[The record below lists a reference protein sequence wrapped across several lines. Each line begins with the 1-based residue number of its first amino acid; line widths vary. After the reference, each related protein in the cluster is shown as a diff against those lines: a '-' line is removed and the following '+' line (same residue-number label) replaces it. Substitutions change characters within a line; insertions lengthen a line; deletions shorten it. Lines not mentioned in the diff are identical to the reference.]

1 MQIVFILCR
10 LDLRYPPQGFLL
22 PPEQSGDE
30 ENLVGGAHSSEKLHF
45 KNLFFLS
52 FFKNKKI
59 VPFLPFQISYILCRN
74 V

>member
-22 PPEQSGDE
+22 PPEHSGVE
-30 ENLVGGAHSSEKLHF
+30 GNLVGGAHSSEKLHF
-45 KNLFFLS
+45 KNLS
-52 FFKNKKI
+52 FFKQENSPCI
-59 VPFLPFQISYILCRN
+59 PFQMSYIS